1 MLFFNLAKVIYD
13 NVLDNNIRVNFII
26 YNYFKLIDS
35 LLGVLTFLI

>member
-26 YNYFKLIDS
+26 YNYFKLTDS
-35 LLGVLTFLI
+35 LLVVLIF

>member
-26 YNYFKLIDS
+26 YNYFKLTDS
-35 LLGVLTFLI
+35 SLGVLTF